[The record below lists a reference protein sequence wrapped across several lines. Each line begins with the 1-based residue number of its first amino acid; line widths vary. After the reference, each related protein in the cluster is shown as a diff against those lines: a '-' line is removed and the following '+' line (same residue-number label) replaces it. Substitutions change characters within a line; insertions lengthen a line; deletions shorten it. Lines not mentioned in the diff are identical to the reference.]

1 MINGISVII
10 KNNIC
15 LLFLRKDGR
24 EHDLSIATI
33 AILDSKGSDV
43 IIQILLAL
51 IAFSY

>member
-33 AILDSKGSDV
+33 AILVLDSKGSDV
-43 IIQILLAL
+43 IIQILLA
-51 IAFSY
+51 